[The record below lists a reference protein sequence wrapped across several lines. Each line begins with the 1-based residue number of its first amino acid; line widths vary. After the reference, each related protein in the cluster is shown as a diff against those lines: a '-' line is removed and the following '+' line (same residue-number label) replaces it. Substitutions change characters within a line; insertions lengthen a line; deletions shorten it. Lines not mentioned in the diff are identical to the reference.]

1 MLVFW
6 ETNHAATKCG
16 VSKHLKHDS
25 ISSVLKLYLC
35 AKYTNAIARATSG
48 ASVFQTHYFIIGTTY
63 QRNDVRDIQRD
74 LFQNGCIS
82 VMPAVARVRVGVFGT
97 LQCSKYHLYTLV

>member
-1 MLVFW
+1 MEIHDYLYLIADWYNLVSRKGVLQYLAIP
-6 ETNHAATKCG
+6 ETHFRVLKHNDMYQVSSKCG
-16 VSKHLKHDS
+16 V
-25 ISSVLKLYLC
+25 
-35 AKYTNAIARATSG
+35 
-48 ASVFQTHYFIIGTTY
+48 Y
-63 QRNDVRDIQRD
+63 QRNDVRDRQRD